1 MMNWGFRGKVIL
13 ASIIP
18 VLLMA
23 AIVSFAIINHQ
34 LNQQQRAFQLHA
46 QSISRL
52 LAGELGKPEVFNNP
66 ELLERVLNR
75 YLLEAYI
82 SGIIVNDIKDD
93 EISNMGTVAEPN
105 NTNYYYTSSIIQ
117 NTADEDT
124 SFKPSRSQLI
134 LGTVKTY
141 FSNRHLSVARNNL
154 IKHATTIILV
164 AIVASILIA
173 LAFYRSIVQSVS
185 NLKRAIHLISQ
196 GRFDTRIASTSYDEI
211 GMLEKDINEMTAVL
225 QDIQDDMQQRIEA
238 GEKQLQD
245 SLAEIESNNEEY
257 LQAGR
262 KAMEAV
268 RIKSDFMANMSHE
281 IRTPMNGIIGFANL
295 LLKSKLTHEQNEYTQ
310 TIKTSAT
317 NLLAIINDILDF
329 SKLETGELV
338 IENSD
343 INLREVIEDV
353 VNYMSTSAHDKGLE
367 ILLMFYDDVPEYII
381 SDAVRIRQV
390 ASHLIANAIKFTRQG
405 QIFVRVML
413 EDDNDE
419 DCKIK
424 ISVQDS
430 GVGLSLKNQRKL
442 FTAFNQADTTTT
454 REFGGAGLGLVI
466 CRGIAEKMNGSIGLE
481 SKLAIGS
488 TFWFLFP
495 SQKQTGR
502 LVIQTQD
509 ALTGTRCLLYDC
521 NHSSRNI
528 PAHHLRSWNIELT
541 ETDSAEKVSQLV
553 NNARNEGEPFQFVIL
568 SLSNREVHENS
579 VSKILENIIDEH
591 HYAFVT
597 LINSTSQENYDACY
611 RMGADVCLPK
621 NVRKKD
627 FYHSLCSLLPDHF
640 NLAVSVNTEK
650 RELSTTPYD
659 LSALKIMVVDDNRI
673 NRKLVSTLLQQSF
686 AQVHE
691 ATTGKEAVDM
701 ALTSSFD
708 LIFMDIHMPIMNG
721 IDATR
726 KIRSSE
732 HGEQRTPIVAL
743 TANAVRGERERLL
756 RSGLDACLIK
766 PLQEQ
771 DLWGAILK
779 WVEPTKIKPIQY
791 KKMLPGQQLPESSQ
805 QISYT
810 QHAIGRIDTDQALQ
824 FAGGNKELANELYN
838 MFIEDLPNMKNKL
851 INAFEK
857 NDLLLIE
864 EEAHKI
870 HGAASCCAIFQI
882 KDAANNLEKATIRSK
897 TEEIPQYYQILL
909 GTIDQMLN
917 DQRTINE

>member
-1 MMNWGFRGKVIL
+1 MNWGFRGKVIL

-23 AIVSFAIINHQ
+23 VIISFATINYQ
-34 LNQQQRAFQLHA
+34 LGQQQRDFQLQA

-52 LAGELGKPEVFNNP
+52 LAGELGSPEVFNNP
-66 ELLERVLNR
+66 DLLQQVLDR
-75 YLLEAYI
+75 YLLENYVSAIVI
-82 SGIIVNDIKDD
+82 SDIREKEIIRIGTFKDSD
-93 EISNMGTVAEPN
+93 NKQQYS
-105 NTNYYYTSSIIQ
+105 TSSIIQ
-117 NTADEDT
+117 NTYNLGTAPRT
-124 SFKPSRSQLI
+124 PRSTLI

-141 FSNRHLSVARNNL
+141 FSNQHL
-154 IKHATTIILV
+154 TTVKNKYIWHIVTVVMV
-164 AIVASILIA
+164 AIIASVLIA
-173 LAFYRSIVQSVS
+173 LAFYRSIIQSVS
-185 NLKRAIHLISQ
+185 KLKNAIQLISQ

-211 GMLEKDINEMTAVL
+211 GMLEKEINEMSSIL
-225 QDIQDDMQQRIEA
+225 QNIQNDMQERIEA
-238 GEKQLQD
+238 GEKQLQV
-245 SLAEIESNNEEY
+245 SREEIEDRKQEFIQS
-257 LQAGR
+257 GK

-295 LLKSKLTHEQNEYTQ
+295 LLKSKLTQEQYEYTQ

-329 SKLETGELV
+329 SKLESGELI

-353 VNYMSTSAHDKGLE
+353 INYMSPFAHDKGLE
-367 ILLMFYDDVPEYII
+367 ILLMFYNDVPEYII
-381 SDAVRIRQV
+381 SDAVRLRQV
-390 ASHLIANAIKFTRQG
+390 VSHLIANAIKFTKKG
-405 QIFVRVML
+405 QVLVRIML
-413 EDDNDE
+413 EDESEKNCE
-419 DCKIK
+419 IK
-424 ISVQDS
+424 ISVQDN
-430 GVGLSLKNQRKL
+430 GIGLSLKNQKKL

-466 CRGIAEKMNGSIGLE
+466 CKGIAEKMNGTLGLE

-488 TFWFLFP
+488 TFWFRFP

-502 LVIQTQD
+502 LAIQTQD
-509 ALTGTRCLLYDC
+509 ALTDTRCLLYDS
-521 NHSSRNI
+521 NDSSRNVS
-528 PAHHLRSWNIELT
+528 ANHLRSWNIELT
-541 ETDSAEKVSQLV
+541 ETDSTENLAQLV
-553 NNARNEGEPFQFVIL
+553 NNARNEGKPFQFIVL
-568 SLSNREVHENS
+568 GLSNQEVNGNAVTS
-579 VSKILENIIDEH
+579 IMENIIDEH

-621 NVRKKD
+621 NVRKRD
-627 FYHSLCSLLPDHF
+627 FYHSLCSLLPNHF

-673 NRKLVSTLLQQSF
+673 NRKLVTTLLQQSF
-686 AQVHE
+686 AQVFE
-691 ATTGKEAVDM
+691 ATTGKEAVDL

-721 IDATR
+721 IDATQ
-726 KIRSSE
+726 KIRTSE
-732 HGEQRTPIVAL
+732 HGAQRTPIVAL

-766 PLQEQ
+766 PIHEQ
-771 DLWGAILK
+771 DLWATIIK

-791 KKMLPGQQLPESSQ
+791 KKITPKQDIPESSQ
-805 QISYT
+805 QASYT
-810 QHAIGRIDTDQALQ
+810 QHAIGRIDTDQALEL
-824 FAGGNKELANELYN
+824 AGGNKELADELYT
-838 MFIEDLPNMKNKL
+838 MFINDLPNMKQKL
-851 INAFEK
+851 IDAFEK
-857 NDLLLIE
+857 NDLSQIE

-870 HGAASCCAIFQI
+870 HGAASCCAVFQI

-897 TEEIPQYYQILL
+897 TEEIPQHYQLLL
-909 GTIDQMLN
+909 GTIDQML
-917 DQRTINE
+917 DERQTIN

>member
-1 MMNWGFRGKVIL
+1 
-13 ASIIP
+13 
-18 VLLMA
+18 MA
-23 AIVSFAIINHQ
+23 AIISFATINHQ
-34 LNQQQRAFQLHA
+34 LNQQQRTFQLQA

-52 LAGELGKPEVFNNP
+52 LAGELGIPEVFKNP
-66 ELLERVLNR
+66 ELLETILNR
-75 YLLEAYI
+75 YMLEAYV
-82 SGIIVNDIKDD
+82 SGIIVNDIKDK
-93 EISNMGTVAEPN
+93 EISSSGTIPEPN
-105 NTNYYYTSSIIQ
+105 NANYYYTSSIIQ
-117 NTADEDT
+117 NTSVEDT
-124 SFKPSRSQLI
+124 SFNPTRPQLI

-141 FSNRHLSVARNNL
+141 FSNQHLSAAKNNL
-154 IKHATTIILV
+154 IRHASTITLV
-164 AIVASILIA
+164 AIVASVLIA
-173 LAFYRSIVQSVS
+173 LAFYRSIVQSVG

-245 SLAEIESNNEEY
+245 SLAEIESKNEEY
-257 LQAGR
+257 LQSGK

-281 IRTPMNGIIGFANL
+281 IRTPMNGIIGFSNL

-329 SKLETGELV
+329 SRLESGELV

-353 VNYMSTSAHDKGLE
+353 VNYMSPSAHDKGLE
-367 ILLMFYDDVPEYII
+367 LLLMFYDDVPEYIV

-390 ASHLIANAIKFTRQG
+390 ASHLIGNAVKFTRQG
-405 QIFVRVML
+405 QILVRVML
-413 EDDNDE
+413 EDEDDE
-419 DCKIK
+419 GNCEIK
-424 ISVQDS
+424 ISVQDN
-430 GVGLSLKNQRKL
+430 GIGLSLKNQRKL

-466 CRGIAEKMNGSIGLE
+466 SKGIAEKMHGSIGLQ

-495 SQKQTGR
+495 SHKQTGR
-502 LVIQTQD
+502 LVMQIQD
-509 ALTGTRCLLYDC
+509 ALTGTRCLIYDS
-521 NHSSRNI
+521 NDSSRNI
-528 PAHHLRSWNIELT
+528 PAHHLRSWNIELS

-553 NNARNEGEPFQFVIL
+553 NHARNEGEPFQFIIL
-568 SLSNREVHENS
+568 SLSNREVHDNS
-579 VSKILENIIDEH
+579 VAKILENIIDEH

-611 RMGADVCLPK
+611 RLGADICLPK

-659 LSALKIMVVDDNRI
+659 LSALKILVVDDNRI
-673 NRKLVSTLLQQSF
+673 NRKLVSTLLKQSF
-686 AQVHE
+686 AQVYE

-708 LIFMDIHMPIMNG
+708 LIFMDIHMPVMNG

-766 PLQEQ
+766 PIQEQ
-771 DLWGAILK
+771 DLWGTIIK

-791 KKMLPGQQLPESSQ
+791 KKMQPGQRIPESSQ

-824 FAGGNKELANELYN
+824 FAGGNKELASELYS
-838 MFIEDLPNMKNKL
+838 MFIEDLPNMKQKL
-851 INAFEK
+851 IDAFEK
-857 NDLLLIE
+857 NDLSLIE

-870 HGAASCCAIFQI
+870 HGAASCCAVFQI
-882 KDAANNLEKATIRSK
+882 KDAASNLEKATIRSK
-897 TEEIPQYYQILL
+897 TEKIPQYYQILL
-909 GTIDQMLN
+909 GTIDLMLN
-917 DQRTINE
+917 NQRTINQ